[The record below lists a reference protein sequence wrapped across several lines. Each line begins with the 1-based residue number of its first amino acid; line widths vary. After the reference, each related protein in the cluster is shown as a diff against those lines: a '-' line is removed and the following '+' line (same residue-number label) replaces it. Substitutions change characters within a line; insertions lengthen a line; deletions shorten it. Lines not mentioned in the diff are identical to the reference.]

1 MDKFVIY
8 PSNLEEGKND
18 NPSLT
23 ICPYCPG
30 NENNTPPAIV
40 SLVIKS
46 GILQRLSDSEGN
58 IVKDWSVR
66 VLIVILL

>member
-1 MDKFVIY
+1 MMAKFVIY
-8 PSNLEEGKND
+8 PSNKEENSNNNAGI
-18 NPSLT
+18 T

-30 NENNTPPAIV
+30 NEKLTQPAIV

-58 IVKDWSVR
+58 FV
-66 VLIVILL
+66 